1 MTNALSLRDIASIV
15 SEKKKRDM
23 EMLSEHIK
31 TDRLILRVFSLEDVE
46 DVLSYASDPE
56 WARFLPVPQPYT
68 RADAEKF
75 VAGQVLQDRKTRVSW
90 AIEYVGSVIGGI
102 NIGFDFD
109 NRVGEMGYSIARRFW
124 GKGLTTEAVGAVI
137 DEAFSAYPDL
147 NRIRATADERNVG
160 SLRVMEKLGMVRE
173 GVLRQDIYLR
183 GEFKN
188 MVWCGLLRCEWE
200 ARKNR

>member
-1 MTNALSLRDIASIV
+1 M
-15 SEKKKRDM
+15 K
-23 EMLSEHIK
+23 MLSELIK
-31 TDRLILRVFSLEDVE
+31 TDRLILRVFSLVDVE

-68 RADAEKF
+68 RVDAEKF

-90 AIEYVGSVIGGI
+90 AIEHAGAVIGGI

-137 DEAFSAYPDL
+137 DESFSGYPDL

>member
-1 MTNALSLRDIASIV
+1 MRYDS
-15 SEKKKRDM
+15 KKREM
-23 EMLSEHIK
+23 EMLRELIK
-31 TDRLILRVFSLEDVE
+31 TDRLKLRLFSLKDVE
-46 DVLSYASDPE
+46 DVLLYASDPE

-75 VAGQVLQDRKTRVSW
+75 VAGQLLRDRKSRLCW
-90 AIEYVGSVIGGI
+90 AIEHAGSVIGGI
-102 NIGFDFD
+102 NIRFDFD

-124 GKGLTTEAVGAVI
+124 GKGLTTEAAGAVI
-137 DEAFSAYPDL
+137 DESFSVYPEL
-147 NRIRATADERNVG
+147 NRIRAAADERNVG

-173 GVLRQDIYLR
+173 GILRQDIYLR

-188 MVWCGLLRCEWE
+188 MVWCGLLRDEWE

>member
-1 MTNALSLRDIASIV
+1 
-15 SEKKKRDM
+15 
-23 EMLSEHIK
+23 MLSEFIK
-31 TDRLILRVFSLEDVE
+31 TDRLILRVFSLVDVE

-75 VAGQVLQDRKTRVSW
+75 VAGQVLQDSKTRASW
-90 AIEYVGSVIGGI
+90 AIEHAGSVIGGI

-109 NRVGEMGYSIARRFW
+109 NRVGEMGYSIARCFW

-137 DEAFSAYPDL
+137 DESFSAYPDL
-147 NRIRATADERNVG
+147 NRIRAVADERNVG

-183 GEFKN
+183 GEFKD
-188 MVWCGLLRCEWE
+188 MVWCGLLRDEWE
-200 ARKNR
+200 ARKSR

>member
-1 MTNALSLRDIASIV
+1 
-15 SEKKKRDM
+15 M
-23 EMLSEHIK
+23 ETLSEYIK
-31 TDRLILRVFSLEDVE
+31 TDRLILRVFSLVDVE

-75 VAGQVLQDRKTRVSW
+75 VAGQVLQDRKTSVSW
-90 AIEYVGSVIGGI
+90 AIEHAGSVIGGI

-109 NRVGEMGYSIARRFW
+109 NRVGEMGYSIARCFW
-124 GKGLTTEAVGAVI
+124 GKGLTTEAAGAVI

-183 GEFKN
+183 GEFKD
-188 MVWCGLLRCEWE
+188 MVWCGLLRDEWE

>member
-1 MTNALSLRDIASIV
+1 
-15 SEKKKRDM
+15 
-23 EMLSEHIK
+23 MLSEIIK
-31 TDRLILRVFSLEDVE
+31 TNRLILRVFSLVDVE
-46 DVLSYASDPE
+46 DVLSYASDLE

-68 RADAEKF
+68 RSDAEKF

-90 AIEYVGSVIGGI
+90 AIEHAGGI
-102 NIGFDFD
+102 GIGFDFD

-124 GKGLTTEAVGAVI
+124 GKGLTTEAAGAVI

-147 NRIRATADERNVG
+147 NRIRASADEKNVG

-173 GVLRQDIYLR
+173 GVLRQDNYLR
-183 GEFKN
+183 GEFRN
-188 MVWCGLLRCEWE
+188 TVWCGLLRDEWE

>member
-1 MTNALSLRDIASIV
+1 MLR
-15 SEKKKRDM
+15 E
-23 EMLSEHIK
+23 LIK
-31 TDRLILRVFSLEDVE
+31 TDRLILRVFSFKDVE
-46 DVLSYASDPE
+46 DVLLYASDSE

-75 VAGQVLQDRKTRVSW
+75 VASQVLQDRKTQPSW
-90 AIEYVGSVIGGI
+90 AIEHAGSVIGAI
-102 NIGFDFD
+102 YIEFDFD
-109 NRVGEMGYSIARRFW
+109 NRVGEMGYSIARCFW
-124 GKGLTTEAVGAVI
+124 GKGLTTEAAGAVI

-173 GVLRQDIYLR
+173 GVLRQDQYMK
-183 GEFKN
+183 GEFRN
-188 MVWCGLLRCEWE
+188 TVWCGLLRDEWE